1 MFRFLLAAV
10 LALTLSANAFAQA
23 AAPRPQTRE
32 GFGISF
38 GFGGG
43 SAGSECDVC
52 TSDRTTAL
60 SGYLRLGGHVSP
72 TVFVGFESNGW
83 ANSEEGIDESLGFY
97 SAVVQWYPNAE
108 QGFYLKGGLGI
119 SAYTATDGFDEISGS
134 ALGLSVGT
142 GYDIRVG
149 KNFSL
154 TPFANFLMSSK
165 GELDFNDEATG
176 FKISANLIQFG
187 LGFTWH

>member
-1 MFRFLLAAV
+1 MFRILLATV
-10 LALTLSANAFAQA
+10 LTLSFSTAAFAQ

-38 GFGGG
+38 GLGSG
-43 SAGSECDVC
+43 SAGSECDFC

-72 TVFVGFESNGW
+72 SVLVAFESNGW
-83 ANSEEGIDESLGFY
+83 SNSESGYDQSLGFY
-97 SAVVQWYPNAE
+97 SAVVQWYPNVE
-108 QGFYLKGGLGI
+108 QGFYLKGGLGL
-119 SAYTATDGFDEISGS
+119 ALYTETDGVDEVSAS
-134 ALGLSVGT
+134 ALGLSLGT

-154 TPFANFLMSSK
+154 TPFANFLVSSK

-176 FKISANLIQFG
+176 LKVSANLIQFG

>member
-1 MFRFLLAAV
+1 MYRFLLAA
-10 LALTLSANAFAQA
+10 LFTLSFSATALAQT
-23 AAPRPQTRE
+23 APRPQTRE

-38 GFGGG
+38 GLGGG
-43 SAGSECDVC
+43 SAGAECDFC
-52 TSDRTTAL
+52 SSDRTTAL

-72 TVFVGFESNGW
+72 VLFVGFESNGW
-83 ANSEEGIDESLGFY
+83 SNSEGGYDSALGFY
-97 SAVVQWYPNAE
+97 SAVVQWYPNVE
-108 QGFYLKGGLGI
+108 QGFYLKGGLGVA
-119 SAYTATDGFDEISGS
+119 AYTETDGVDEISSS
-134 ALGLSVGT
+134 ALGLTLGT

-154 TPFANFLMSSK
+154 TPFANFLVSSK

-176 FKISANLIQFG
+176 LKISANLIQFG